1 MTEGIEPPSWAIDRA
16 CQLSDYQRSWF
27 NSCREDNPMRKVL
40 TAFAHQIAQTEESPL
55 EDPIL
60 TEARKIC
67 AEHFRQCE
75 YLSVARQYE
84 QGEYDN
90 PHDGPDRELTI
101 AMTALKRGI
110 ELGKGETQ

>member
-1 MTEGIEPPSWAIDRA
+1 MIEETNPPSWAIDRA
-16 CQLSDYQRSWF
+16 CALSDYQRSWF
-27 NSCREDNPMRKVL
+27 NNCTPTNPMRRTI
-40 TAFAHQIAQTEESPL
+40 TAFATHIAHTEEPPV

-67 AEHFRQCE
+67 AEHFRKCGSE
-75 YLSVARQYE
+75 SVARSYE

-90 PHDGPDRELTI
+90 PYDGPDRELSI

-110 ELGKGETQ
+110 EISVEEN